1 MNIGCV
7 AANEEAARRVR
18 ELLASRNDVS
28 ERRMFG
34 GLAFMVSGNMLCA
47 VGADH
52 LMVRV
57 GRDQYED
64 ALRQPHA
71 REMRFTGRA
80 MPGYVTVDPPG
91 YSSDEAV
98 GRWVATALRFVITLP
113 PK

>member
-1 MNIGCV
+1 L
-7 AANEEAARRVR
+7 AADEETAARVR
-18 ELLASRNDVS
+18 SLLAARDDVA

-57 GRDQYED
+57 GREGYEE

-71 REMRFTGRA
+71 TEMRFTGRA
-80 MPGYVTVDPPG
+80 MPGYVTVEPPG
-91 YSSDEAV
+91 YASDEAV
-98 GRWVATALRFVITLP
+98 ARWIGMALRFVTTLP
-113 PK
+113 QK

>member
-1 MNIGCV
+1 M
-7 AANEEAARRVR
+7 AADEETARGVR
-18 ELLASRNDVS
+18 DLLASRSDVS

-64 ALRQPHA
+64 ALRRPHA
-71 REMRFTGRA
+71 KEMRFTGRA
-80 MPGYVTVDPPG
+80 MPGYVTVEPQG
-91 YSSDEAV
+91 YASPRDLR
-98 GRWVATALRFVITLP
+98 RWMR
-113 PK
+113 

>member
-1 MNIGCV
+1 M

-18 ELLASRNDVS
+18 QILASRNDVS

-34 GLAFMVSGNMLCA
+34 GLAFIVSGNMLCA

-64 ALRQPHA
+64 ALRQAHA
-71 REMRFTGRA
+71 KEMRFTGRT

-91 YSSDEAV
+91 YSSDEDLR
-98 GRWVATALRFVITLP
+98 RWVATALRFVTTLP